1 MIAHIVMWRI
11 SAAAGKSTEE
21 NAQLVRQ
28 KLAPLPEIIPEIK
41 GYEIGLNK
49 TDSAAAFDV
58 VLISRFQSW
67 DDLQIYRRHP
77 EHQRVAEFIAAVRSD
92 SAVVDYEY

>member
-11 SAAAGKSTEE
+11 AAAAGKSKEE

-28 KLAPLPEIIPEIK
+28 KLTPLPEIIPEIK
-41 GYEIGLNK
+41 EYEIGLNE

-67 DDLQIYRRHP
+67 DDLQIYRQHP
-77 EHQRVAEFIAAVRSD
+77 EHQRVAGFIASVRSET
-92 SAVVDYEY
+92 AVVDYEY